1 MNDEKYQK
9 LVSSVSES
17 DLFFKIHLK
26 KTETIKLKKM
36 TKKWPMGHN
45 RTFKISING
54 HLTKE
59 SNSISFDLCK

>member
-17 DLFFKIHLK
+17 DLFFFNSIW
-26 KTETIKLKKM
+26 KTETIKLKK
-36 TKKWPMGHN
+36 WPKSLVHN

-54 HLTKE
+54 YLTKE